1 MPRLCAFCG
10 CNNRVGCGLSFF
22 AFPKDSTRRRKWLL
36 NLMRA
41 DLSPDMTREESD
53 RAGYVVCE
61 QHFRPKDINSKGRR
75 KRLAPEAVPILLH
88 TIKEEQ
94 RDLEMPSTDVHAPVP
109 LQDTPPYEQVVAMFN
124 KLLAEKDEKIKD
136 LKSILQRERARMR
149 LMKFRMNS
157 KIRELKRKLEQQ
169 QNSSGDQGD
178 QLTAA
183 SDCLPQ
189 AAKEFFDKQIAMA
202 KVRKHGQRYDK
213 KQKDMAIQLYK
224 QSPSCYSELQ
234 KMFQLPSSTT
244 LRRHQVVSQEASPS
258 EEEDREP
265 LGWPASQKDTP
276 GDPERGEEEKLADV
290 AGWVVQKVAQD
301 PEVSACTE
309 CESLLVETNDTE
321 HNYHTRMEKD
331 AVSAVKKS
339 PTSARL
345 LHPSEAF
352 KECISKCDSVIQKIP
367 PNAMAPKKLK
377 AYLRASGAFSE
388 LHRIHPAHSKAI
400 ERVAVNKYVMCRVV
414 AELKETAQNRKRTHE
429 KKSAACQELNV
440 STLEVNQD

>member
-1 MPRLCAFCG
+1 
-10 CNNRVGCGLSFF
+10 
-22 AFPKDSTRRRKWLL
+22 
-36 NLMRA
+36 MRA
-41 DLSPDMTREESD
+41 DLPPDRTREESD

-61 QHFRPKDINSKGRR
+61 QHFRPNDINSKGRR
-75 KRLAPEAVPILLH
+75 KRLAPEAIPILLH

-94 RDLEMPSTDVHAPVP
+94 RDLEMLPTDVPAPVP
-109 LQDTPPYEQVVAMFN
+109 LRDTPPYEQVMAMFN

-169 QNSSGDQGD
+169 QNTSGDQSD

-202 KVRKHGQRYDK
+202 RVRKHGQRYDK

-244 LRRHQVVSQEASPS
+244 LRRHQVVSQEASP
-258 EEEDREP
+258 
-265 LGWPASQKDTP
+265 DTA

-301 PEVSACTE
+301 PEVSACAE
-309 CESLLVETNDTE
+309 CESLLVETNDPE
-321 HNYHTRMEKD
+321 HNYHTQMEKD

-377 AYLRASGAFSE
+377 ASLRASGAFSE

-400 ERVAVNKYVMCRVV
+400 ERVALNKYVMCRVV

-440 STLEVNQD
+440 STHEVNQD

>member
-169 QNSSGDQGD
+169 QNSSSDQGD

-202 KVRKHGQRYDK
+202 K
-213 KQKDMAIQLYK
+213 
-224 QSPSCYSELQ
+224 
-234 KMFQLPSSTT
+234 LPSSTT

-276 GDPERGEEEKLADV
+276 GDPERGEEVKLADV

>member
-1 MPRLCAFCG
+1 
-10 CNNRVGCGLSFF
+10 
-22 AFPKDSTRRRKWLL
+22 
-36 NLMRA
+36 MRA
-41 DLSPDMTREESD
+41 DLPPDRTREESD

-61 QHFRPKDINSKGRR
+61 QHFRPNDINSKGRR
-75 KRLAPEAVPILLH
+75 KRLAPEAIPILLH

-94 RDLEMPSTDVHAPVP
+94 RDLEMLPTDVPAPVP
-109 LQDTPPYEQVVAMFN
+109 LRDTPPYEQ
-124 KLLAEKDEKIKD
+124 KIKD

-169 QNSSGDQGD
+169 QNTSGDQSD

-202 KVRKHGQRYDK
+202 RVRKHGQRYDK

-244 LRRHQVVSQEASPS
+244 LRRHQVVSQEASP
-258 EEEDREP
+258 
-265 LGWPASQKDTP
+265 DTA

-301 PEVSACTE
+301 PE
-309 CESLLVETNDTE
+309 
-321 HNYHTRMEKD
+321 MEKD

-377 AYLRASGAFSE
+377 ASLRASGAFSE

-400 ERVAVNKYVMCRVV
+400 ERVALNKYVMCRVV

-440 STLEVNQD
+440 STHEVNQD

>member
-41 DLSPDMTREESD
+41 DLPPDRTREESD

-61 QHFRPKDINSKGRR
+61 QHFRPNDINSKGRR
-75 KRLAPEAVPILLH
+75 KRLAPEAIPILLH

-94 RDLEMPSTDVHAPVP
+94 RDLEMLPTDVPAPVP
-109 LQDTPPYEQVVAMFN
+109 LRDTPPYEQVMAMFN

-169 QNSSGDQGD
+169 QNTSGDQGD

-202 KVRKHGQRYDK
+202 RVRKHGQRYDK

-244 LRRHQVVSQEASPS
+244 LRRHQVVSQEASP
-258 EEEDREP
+258 
-265 LGWPASQKDTP
+265 DTA

-301 PEVSACTE
+301 PE
-309 CESLLVETNDTE
+309 
-321 HNYHTRMEKD
+321 MEKD

-352 KECISKCDSVIQKIP
+352 KECISKCDGVIQKIP

-377 AYLRASGAFSE
+377 ASLRASGAFSE

-400 ERVAVNKYVMCRVV
+400 ERVALNKYVMCRVV

-440 STLEVNQD
+440 STHEVNQD

>member
-202 KVRKHGQRYDK
+202 K
-213 KQKDMAIQLYK
+213 
-224 QSPSCYSELQ
+224 
-234 KMFQLPSSTT
+234 LPSSTT

>member
-41 DLSPDMTREESD
+41 DLPPDRTREESD

-61 QHFRPKDINSKGRR
+61 QHFRPNDINSKGRR
-75 KRLAPEAVPILLH
+75 KRLAPEAIPILLH

-94 RDLEMPSTDVHAPVP
+94 RDLEMLPTDVPAPVP
-109 LQDTPPYEQVVAMFN
+109 LRDTPPYEQ
-124 KLLAEKDEKIKD
+124 KIKD

-169 QNSSGDQGD
+169 QNTSGDQGD

-202 KVRKHGQRYDK
+202 RVRKHGQRYDK

-244 LRRHQVVSQEASPS
+244 LRRHQVVSQEASP
-258 EEEDREP
+258 
-265 LGWPASQKDTP
+265 DTA

-301 PEVSACTE
+301 PEVSACAE

-321 HNYHTRMEKD
+321 HNYHTQMEKD

-352 KECISKCDSVIQKIP
+352 KECISKCDGVIQKIP

-377 AYLRASGAFSE
+377 ASLRASGAFSE

-400 ERVAVNKYVMCRVV
+400 ERVALNKYVMCRVV

-440 STLEVNQD
+440 STHEVNQD

>member
-1 MPRLCAFCG
+1 M
-10 CNNRVGCGLSFF
+10 
-22 AFPKDSTRRRKWLL
+22 
-36 NLMRA
+36 
-41 DLSPDMTREESD
+41 
-53 RAGYVVCE
+53 
-61 QHFRPKDINSKGRR
+61 
-75 KRLAPEAVPILLH
+75 
-88 TIKEEQ
+88 
-94 RDLEMPSTDVHAPVP
+94 
-109 LQDTPPYEQVVAMFN
+109 
-124 KLLAEKDEKIKD
+124 
-136 LKSILQRERARMR
+136 
-149 LMKFRMNS
+149 
-157 KIRELKRKLEQQ
+157 
-169 QNSSGDQGD
+169 
-178 QLTAA
+178 
-183 SDCLPQ
+183 
-189 AAKEFFDKQIAMA
+189 
-202 KVRKHGQRYDK
+202 
-213 KQKDMAIQLYK
+213 
-224 QSPSCYSELQ
+224 
-234 KMFQLPSSTT
+234 
-244 LRRHQVVSQEASPS
+244 
-258 EEEDREP
+258 
-265 LGWPASQKDTP
+265 
-276 GDPERGEEEKLADV
+276 
-290 AGWVVQKVAQD
+290 AQD

-339 PTSARL
+339 TTSARL

>member
-169 QNSSGDQGD
+169 QNSSSDQGD

-202 KVRKHGQRYDK
+202 K
-213 KQKDMAIQLYK
+213 
-224 QSPSCYSELQ
+224 
-234 KMFQLPSSTT
+234 
-244 LRRHQVVSQEASPS
+244 S

-276 GDPERGEEEKLADV
+276 GDPERGEEVKLADV

>member
-136 LKSILQRERARMR
+136 LKSSLQRERARMR

-169 QNSSGDQGD
+169 QNSSDDQGD

-202 KVRKHGQRYDK
+202 K
-213 KQKDMAIQLYK
+213 
-224 QSPSCYSELQ
+224 
-234 KMFQLPSSTT
+234 
-244 LRRHQVVSQEASPS
+244 S

-276 GDPERGEEEKLADV
+276 ADPERGEEEKLADV

-301 PEVSACTE
+301 PEVSACTK

-339 PTSARL
+339 TTSARL

>member
-41 DLSPDMTREESD
+41 DLPPDRTREESD

-61 QHFRPKDINSKGRR
+61 QHFRPNDINSKGRR
-75 KRLAPEAVPILLH
+75 KRLAPEAIPILLH

-94 RDLEMPSTDVHAPVP
+94 RDLEMLPTDVPAPVP
-109 LQDTPPYEQVVAMFN
+109 LRDTPPYEQVMAMFN

-169 QNSSGDQGD
+169 QNTSGDQSD

-202 KVRKHGQRYDK
+202 RVRKHGQRYDK

-244 LRRHQVVSQEASPS
+244 LRRHQVVSQEASP
-258 EEEDREP
+258 
-265 LGWPASQKDTP
+265 DTA

-301 PEVSACTE
+301 PEVSACAE

-321 HNYHTRMEKD
+321 HNYHTQMEKD

-377 AYLRASGAFSE
+377 ASLRASGAFSE

-400 ERVAVNKYVMCRVV
+400 ERVALNKYVMCRVV

-440 STLEVNQD
+440 STHEVNQD

>member
-169 QNSSGDQGD
+169 QNSSSDQGD

-202 KVRKHGQRYDK
+202 K
-213 KQKDMAIQLYK
+213 
-224 QSPSCYSELQ
+224 
-234 KMFQLPSSTT
+234 LPSSTT

-276 GDPERGEEEKLADV
+276 SDPERGEEEKLADV

>member
-41 DLSPDMTREESD
+41 DLPPDRTREESD
-53 RAGYVVCE
+53 RAGNVVCE
-61 QHFRPKDINSKGRR
+61 QHFRPNDINSKGRR
-75 KRLAPEAVPILLH
+75 KRLAPEAIPILLH

-94 RDLEMPSTDVHAPVP
+94 RDLEMLPTDVPAPVP
-109 LQDTPPYEQVVAMFN
+109 LRDTPPYEQ
-124 KLLAEKDEKIKD
+124 KIKD

-169 QNSSGDQGD
+169 QNTSGDQSD

-202 KVRKHGQRYDK
+202 RVRKHGQRYDK

-244 LRRHQVVSQEASPS
+244 LRRHQVVSQEASP
-258 EEEDREP
+258 
-265 LGWPASQKDTP
+265 DTA

-301 PEVSACTE
+301 PEVSACAE

-321 HNYHTRMEKD
+321 HNYHTQMEKD

-367 PNAMAPKKLK
+367 PNTMAPKKLK
-377 AYLRASGAFSE
+377 ASLRASGAFSE

-400 ERVAVNKYVMCRVV
+400 ERVALNKYVMCRVV

-440 STLEVNQD
+440 STHEVNQD

>member
-169 QNSSGDQGD
+169 QNSSSDQGD

-202 KVRKHGQRYDK
+202 K
-213 KQKDMAIQLYK
+213 
-224 QSPSCYSELQ
+224 
-234 KMFQLPSSTT
+234 LPSSTT

-276 GDPERGEEEKLADV
+276 GDPERGEEVKLADV

-339 PTSARL
+339 LTSARL

>member
-169 QNSSGDQGD
+169 QNSSSDQGD

-202 KVRKHGQRYDK
+202 K
-213 KQKDMAIQLYK
+213 
-224 QSPSCYSELQ
+224 
-234 KMFQLPSSTT
+234 
-244 LRRHQVVSQEASPS
+244 S

>member
-41 DLSPDMTREESD
+41 DLPPDRTREESD

-61 QHFRPKDINSKGRR
+61 QHFRPNDINSKGRR
-75 KRLAPEAVPILLH
+75 KRLAPEAIPILLH

-94 RDLEMPSTDVHAPVP
+94 RDLEMLPTDVPAPVP
-109 LQDTPPYEQVVAMFN
+109 LRDTPPYEQ
-124 KLLAEKDEKIKD
+124 KIKD

-169 QNSSGDQGD
+169 QNTSGDQSD

-202 KVRKHGQRYDK
+202 RVRKHGQRYDK

-244 LRRHQVVSQEASPS
+244 LRRHQVVSQEASP
-258 EEEDREP
+258 
-265 LGWPASQKDTP
+265 DTA

-301 PEVSACTE
+301 PEVSACAE

-321 HNYHTRMEKD
+321 HNYHTQMEKD

-377 AYLRASGAFSE
+377 ASLRASGAFSE

-400 ERVAVNKYVMCRVV
+400 ERVALNKYVMCRVV

-440 STLEVNQD
+440 STHEVNQD

>member
-41 DLSPDMTREESD
+41 DLPPDRTREESD
-53 RAGYVVCE
+53 RAG
-61 QHFRPKDINSKGRR
+61 R
-75 KRLAPEAVPILLH
+75 KRLAPEAIPILLH

-94 RDLEMPSTDVHAPVP
+94 RDLEMLPTDVPAPVP
-109 LQDTPPYEQVVAMFN
+109 LRDTPPYEQVMAMFN

-169 QNSSGDQGD
+169 QNTSGDQGD

-202 KVRKHGQRYDK
+202 RVRKHGQRYDK

-244 LRRHQVVSQEASPS
+244 LRRHQVVSQEASP
-258 EEEDREP
+258 
-265 LGWPASQKDTP
+265 DTA

-301 PEVSACTE
+301 PEVSACAE

-321 HNYHTRMEKD
+321 HNYHTQMEKD

-352 KECISKCDSVIQKIP
+352 KECISKCDGVIQKIP

-377 AYLRASGAFSE
+377 ASLRASGAFSE

-400 ERVAVNKYVMCRVV
+400 ERVALNKYVMCRVV

-440 STLEVNQD
+440 STHEVNQD

>member
-41 DLSPDMTREESD
+41 DLPPDRTREESD

-61 QHFRPKDINSKGRR
+61 QHFRPNDINSKGRR
-75 KRLAPEAVPILLH
+75 KRLAPEAIPILLH

-94 RDLEMPSTDVHAPVP
+94 RDLEMLPTDVPAPVP
-109 LQDTPPYEQVVAMFN
+109 LRDTPPYEQVMAMFN

-169 QNSSGDQGD
+169 QNTSGDQGD

-202 KVRKHGQRYDK
+202 RVRKHGQRYDK

-244 LRRHQVVSQEASPS
+244 LRRHQVVSQEASP
-258 EEEDREP
+258 
-265 LGWPASQKDTP
+265 DTA

-301 PEVSACTE
+301 PEVSACAE

-321 HNYHTRMEKD
+321 HNYHTQMEKD

-352 KECISKCDSVIQKIP
+352 KECISKCDGVIQKIP

-377 AYLRASGAFSE
+377 ASLRASGAFSE

-400 ERVAVNKYVMCRVV
+400 ERVALNKYVMCRVV

-440 STLEVNQD
+440 STHEVNQD

>member
-169 QNSSGDQGD
+169 QNSSSDQGD

-202 KVRKHGQRYDK
+202 K
-213 KQKDMAIQLYK
+213 
-224 QSPSCYSELQ
+224 
-234 KMFQLPSSTT
+234 
-244 LRRHQVVSQEASPS
+244 S

-276 GDPERGEEEKLADV
+276 GDPERGEEVKLADV

-339 PTSARL
+339 LTSARL

>member
-169 QNSSGDQGD
+169 QNSSSDQGD

-202 KVRKHGQRYDK
+202 K
-213 KQKDMAIQLYK
+213 
-224 QSPSCYSELQ
+224 
-234 KMFQLPSSTT
+234 LPSSTT

>member
-41 DLSPDMTREESD
+41 DLPPDRTREESD
-53 RAGYVVCE
+53 RAGNVVCE
-61 QHFRPKDINSKGRR
+61 QHFRPNDINSKGRR
-75 KRLAPEAVPILLH
+75 KRLAPEAIPILLH

-94 RDLEMPSTDVHAPVP
+94 RDLEMLPTDVPAPVP
-109 LQDTPPYEQVVAMFN
+109 LRDTPPYEQVMAMFN

-169 QNSSGDQGD
+169 QNTSGDQSD

-202 KVRKHGQRYDK
+202 RVRKHGQRYDK

-244 LRRHQVVSQEASPS
+244 LRRHQVVSQEASP
-258 EEEDREP
+258 
-265 LGWPASQKDTP
+265 DTA

-301 PEVSACTE
+301 PE
-309 CESLLVETNDTE
+309 
-321 HNYHTRMEKD
+321 MEKD

-367 PNAMAPKKLK
+367 PNTMAPKKLK
-377 AYLRASGAFSE
+377 ASLRASGAFSE

-400 ERVAVNKYVMCRVV
+400 ERVALNKYVMCRVV

-440 STLEVNQD
+440 STHEVNQD

>member
-169 QNSSGDQGD
+169 QNSSSDQGD

-202 KVRKHGQRYDK
+202 K
-213 KQKDMAIQLYK
+213 
-224 QSPSCYSELQ
+224 
-234 KMFQLPSSTT
+234 
-244 LRRHQVVSQEASPS
+244 S

-276 GDPERGEEEKLADV
+276 SDPERGEEEKLADV

>member
-202 KVRKHGQRYDK
+202 K
-213 KQKDMAIQLYK
+213 
-224 QSPSCYSELQ
+224 
-234 KMFQLPSSTT
+234 
-244 LRRHQVVSQEASPS
+244 S

>member
-41 DLSPDMTREESD
+41 DLPPDRTREESD
-53 RAGYVVCE
+53 RAGNVVCE
-61 QHFRPKDINSKGRR
+61 QHFRPNDINSKGRR
-75 KRLAPEAVPILLH
+75 KRLAPEAIPILLH

-94 RDLEMPSTDVHAPVP
+94 RDLEMLPTDVPAPVP
-109 LQDTPPYEQVVAMFN
+109 LRDTPPYEQVMAMFN

-169 QNSSGDQGD
+169 QNTSGDQSD

-202 KVRKHGQRYDK
+202 RVRKHGQRYDK

-244 LRRHQVVSQEASPS
+244 LRRHQVVSQEASP
-258 EEEDREP
+258 
-265 LGWPASQKDTP
+265 DTA

-301 PEVSACTE
+301 PEVSACAE

-321 HNYHTRMEKD
+321 HNYHTQMEKD

-367 PNAMAPKKLK
+367 PNTMAPKKLK
-377 AYLRASGAFSE
+377 ASLRASGAFSE

-400 ERVAVNKYVMCRVV
+400 ERVALNKYVMCRVV

-440 STLEVNQD
+440 STHEVNQD